1 MARRKNPS
9 TTTWLLLLG
18 GGAVVFYLATRKGGI
33 GGYQIG
39 PGGRGVFW
47 KPEVGPG
54 GQVRPPPT
62 PTAKQREAME
72 RGFRYRPAHGKC
84 FDYKD
89 RRYVDS
95 SYCG

>member
-9 TTTWLLLLG
+9 ALTWILLLG
-18 GGAVVFYLATRKGGI
+18 AGATALYLMARKGGI

-39 PGGRGVFW
+39 PGGRGLFW
-47 KPEVGPG
+47 AGDPTKG
-54 GQVRPPPT
+54 PPPT
-62 PTAKQREAME
+62 PTAKEREAME
-72 RGFRYRPAHGKC
+72 RGYRYRPAHGKC

-95 SYCG
+95 SYCR